1 MRRFLQFSLLFSLMF
16 LAACGPVLSTP
27 AAPPAAE
34 EPVTLPPQ
42 AAGILL
48 RNPADT
54 GALSG
59 EVRAASLP
67 EDLNQLAESILA
79 QAAVEGLALD
89 NIPLLEKNA
98 DYAMENDPLLGYYP
112 WQFVQQLQVVEK
124 NWQNGQRLERFYV
137 LTRLLDAANEPAG
150 YVLSILVRPD
160 FTCQIST
167 DEIRVA
173 HFVFDEA
180 LLAKL
185 FTRKQAAG
193 YDGSPT
199 RALEHLLNEELT
211 HLNTERE
218 EINNN
223 KTTFVVAGAPDP
235 AQDSLLGAYPD
246 YIYIDEQLAV
256 QVNDPQAAECYLSG
270 LRAGLNSHYFI
281 VTDMDIHPVGQ

>member
-1 MRRFLQFSLLFSLMF
+1 MRRFLQLSFFISLLF
-16 LAACGPVLSTP
+16 LAACGSATP
-27 AAPPAAE
+27 TPTAPPAAE
-34 EPVTLPPQ
+34 EPVTLPPR

-54 GALSG
+54 GMLSG

-67 EDLNQLAESILA
+67 EDLNRLAESILA
-79 QAAVEGLALD
+79 QAAVEELALD

-98 DYAMENDPLLGYYP
+98 DYAMQTDPLLGYYP

-180 LLAKL
+180 LLAEL
-185 FTRKQAAG
+185 AARKQAAG

-246 YIYIDEQLAV
+246 YIYIDEQRIT
-256 QVNDPQAAECYLSG
+256 QVNDPQTAECYLSG
-270 LRAGLNSHYFI
+270 LRASLNSHYFI
-281 VTDMDIHPVGQ
+281 VTEMDIHPVGQ